1 MHMIHTGNADLAMF
15 EAGDIYRAGQ
25 RFGLRPI
32 LAEQYN
38 LDEPSYYAVGVA
50 QQKDKDTDL
59 LYLKGKFRLLFLVTL
74 LNNAQC

>member
-1 MHMIHTGNADLAMF
+1 MHMIHQGNADLSMF

-25 RFGLRPI
+25 RFGLRAI

-59 LYLKGKFRLLFLVTL
+59 LYLKGKFQLLFLLHLV
-74 LNNAQC
+74 Q